1 MNIENLIVGQE
12 YKYKELCEILG
23 IEPTKKANNQR
34 NAQFK
39 ELATKVDF
47 ELVGKGKGAKYLIKE
62 IYTMAKEKEDKRKIV
77 KENDKRRLGNNNELS
92 THIQYSLVC
101 LLNKKPEP
109 TEVRGIGLNR
119 FQLYL
124 DLGMSNQHFGN
135 AFINKKGHAD
145 SIVASEQAVIE
156 CFDYTYQRLYARLD
170 SAFESYMKKSSGFT
184 ITKGYRFV
192 LDDGKY
198 QVADKIEEGIIAD
211 VEDLVLQEFGVRNKR
226 DLIFT
231 KKDENNKYPEFKTR
245 VIAKLKEEFP
255 MHFEGL
261 MAYSDSFIFAFTK
274 RAIARVKAR
283 MEKEY
288 GFNEETIREEL
299 NKLLLSSLDKT
310 IEGRHQKTVEKYS
323 GGWGEQ
329 FIPKIEEYR
338 MKDTYIDEQK
348 RVRDSIIKIK
358 ADKNKK
364 ENEDIPF

>member
-1 MNIENLIVGQE
+1 
-12 YKYKELCEILG
+12 
-23 IEPTKKANNQR
+23 
-34 NAQFK
+34 
-39 ELATKVDF
+39 
-47 ELVGKGKGAKYLIKE
+47 
-62 IYTMAKEKEDKRKIV
+62 MAKEKEDKRK
-77 KENDKRRLGNNNELS
+77 LGNNNELS

-101 LLNKKPEP
+101 LLNKMPEP
-109 TEVRGIGLNR
+109 TEVRGVGFNR

-124 DLGMSNQHFGN
+124 ALGMSNEHFGN
-135 AFINKKGHAD
+135 AFMNKKNHAEN
-145 SIVASEQAVIE
+145 IYASEQAVIE

-184 ITKGYRFV
+184 ITKGYRFA
-192 LDDGKY
+192 LKDEEY

-211 VEDLVLQEFGVRNKR
+211 VEDLVLQEFRVKNKR

-231 KKDENNKYPEFKTR
+231 KKDEDSKYPEFKSR

-255 MHFEGL
+255 MHFESL
-261 MAYSDSFIFAFTK
+261 VTYSDAFIFAFTK

-288 GFNEETIREEL
+288 GLNEKTIKGEL

-348 RVRDSIIKIK
+348 RVRDSIVKIK
-358 ADKNKK
+358 TEQITMAEYAD
-364 ENEDIPF
+364 NEEIPF

>member
-1 MNIENLIVGQE
+1 MKVENLTVGQE
-12 YKYKELCEILG
+12 YKYKELCEVIG

-39 ELATKVDF
+39 ELATRVDF

-62 IYTMAKEKEDKRKIV
+62 IYIMAKEKQDKRK
-77 KENDKRRLGNNNELS
+77 LGNNNELS

-101 LLNKKPEP
+101 LLNKMPEP
-109 TEVRGIGLNR
+109 TEVRGVGLNR

-124 DLGMSNQHFGN
+124 ALGMSNEHFGN
-135 AFINKKGHAD
+135 AFINKKNHAEN
-145 SIVASEQAVIE
+145 IYASEQAMIE

-184 ITKGYRFV
+184 ITKGYRFA
-192 LDDGKY
+192 LDSENY

-231 KKDENNKYPEFKTR
+231 KKDENNRYPEFKAR

-255 MHFEGL
+255 IHFEDL
-261 MAYSDSFIFAFTK
+261 IAYSDAFIFAFTK
-274 RAIARVKAR
+274 RAITRVKNR

-288 GFNEETIREEL
+288 GLNEKTIKGEL

-323 GGWGEQ
+323 SGWGEK

-338 MKDTYIDEQK
+338 MKDTYVDEQK
-348 RVRDSIIKIK
+348 RVRDSIVKIK
-358 ADKNKK
+358 
-364 ENEDIPF
+364 

>member
-1 MNIENLIVGQE
+1 MKIENLTVGQE
-12 YKYKELCEILG
+12 YKYKELTETLG
-23 IEPTKKANNQR
+23 VKYLGGKQKINQLEDFRRFFNYEKNGTK
-34 NAQFK
+34 F
-39 ELATKVDF
+39 
-47 ELVGKGKGAKYLIKE
+47 LIKE
-62 IYTMAKEKEDKRKIV
+62 IYTMAKEKQ
-77 KENDKRRLGNNNELS
+77 DKRRLGNNNELS

-101 LLNKKPEP
+101 LLNKMPEP
-109 TEVRGIGLNR
+109 TEVRGVGLNR

-124 DLGMSNQHFGN
+124 ALGMSNEHFGN
-135 AFINKKGHAD
+135 AFINKKNHAEN
-145 SIVASEQAVIE
+145 IYASEQAMTE

-184 ITKGYRFV
+184 ITKGYRFA
-192 LDDGKY
+192 LDSEHY

-231 KKDENNKYPEFKTR
+231 KKDENNRYPEFKAR

-255 MHFEGL
+255 IHFEDL
-261 MAYSDSFIFAFTK
+261 IAYSDAFIFAFTK
-274 RAIARVKAR
+274 RAITRVKNR

-288 GFNEETIREEL
+288 GLNEKTIKGEL

-323 GGWGEQ
+323 SGWGEK

-338 MKDTYIDEQK
+338 MKDTYVDEQK
-348 RVRDSIIKIK
+348 RVRDSIVKIK
-358 ADKNKK
+358 
-364 ENEDIPF
+364 